1 MSQNSNRHLMGDS
14 LSSLIVKELKQLE
27 NRLERGI
34 TRIRSR
40 KEVEL
45 ANESMCLRSKI
56 VEMERFQQAKMV
68 TGRNSRIQEP
78 TRALANPRV
87 KQDLLGRVMSVLL
100 SSRVVALLT
109 LTRTRRY
116 SILDKL
122 DAEDQA
128 CGISVRDLQSDY
140 IIY

>member
-34 TRIRSR
+34 TRIRRLSWQMKACVSDQR
-40 KEVEL
+40 Y
-45 ANESMCLRSKI
+45 AN
-56 VEMERFQQAKMV
+56 Q
-68 TGRNSRIQEP
+68 
-78 TRALANPRV
+78 
-87 KQDLLGRVMSVLL
+87 SVL
-100 SSRVVALLT
+100 
-109 LTRTRRY
+109 Y
-116 SILDKL
+116 KL